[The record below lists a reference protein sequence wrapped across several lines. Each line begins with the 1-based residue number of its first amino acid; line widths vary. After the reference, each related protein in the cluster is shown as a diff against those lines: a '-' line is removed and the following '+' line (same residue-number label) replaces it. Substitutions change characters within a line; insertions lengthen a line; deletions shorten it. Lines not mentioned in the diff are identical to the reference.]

1 MESNKKLWE
10 PSESWLRN
18 HTSSDLVYSV
28 VVRLDSKEAVDKVW
42 QQCAARDLVDDV
54 ERTVIKES
62 EQDIE
67 RLPHGTLSHDVGTA
81 EAGSNGPSYGKV
93 LWGGASLDRIGDKE
107 LEACSGGEDAL
118 DSLED
123 CINELLVEVI
133 KDAGVATEIHVTSE
147 FRHEV

>member
-42 QQCAARDLVDDV
+42 QQCAERDLVDDDERVVPREYEKDV
-54 ERTVIKES
+54 EKLPQRTS
-62 EQDIE
+62 A
-67 RLPHGTLSHDVGTA
+67 HDASPA
-81 EAGSNGPSYGKV
+81 EAGSSGANYGKV
-93 LWGGASLDRIGDKE
+93 LWGGASLTRVGDKE
-107 LEACSGGEDAL
+107 IEACSGGEDAL

-123 CINELLVEVI
+123 CINDLLAEVI
-133 KDAGVATEIHVTSE
+133 KDAGVATEVHVTSE
-147 FRHEV
+147 LRREV